1 MSKVIKKERTSNF
14 ELMRIISMLFI
25 VMYHVIVHGKIST
38 EAVGSYKFI
47 INFILSI
54 LIVHVNSL
62 VFLTGYFSCNKN
74 ETKYKKVGKIIGKAW
89 FYKAIIVILFVIF
102 GVFPLT
108 KIKIMEELL
117 PLELRK

>member
-62 VFLTGYFSCNKN
+62 VFLTGYFSINSIYSSLPPNK
-74 ETKYKKVGKIIGKAW
+74 
-89 FYKAIIVILFVIF
+89 
-102 GVFPLT
+102 
-108 KIKIMEELL
+108 
-117 PLELRK
+117 

>member
-25 VMYHVIVHGKIST
+25 VMYHVIVHGKIAT

-62 VFLTGYFSCNKN
+62 VFLTRYFSCNKN
-74 ETKYKKVGKIIGKAW
+74 ETKLYLNRV
-89 FYKAIIVILFVIF
+89 V
-102 GVFPLT
+102 
-108 KIKIMEELL
+108 
-117 PLELRK
+117 

>member
-1 MSKVIKKERTSNF
+1 
-14 ELMRIISMLFI
+14 MLFI

-89 FYKAIIVILFVIF
+89 FYKAIIVILF
-102 GVFPLT
+102 
-108 KIKIMEELL
+108 
-117 PLELRK
+117 